1 MTYRMK
7 AVPRA
12 PALLKLAGIMMVDAL
27 YAWCQ
32 HDARA

>member
-12 PALLKLAGIMMVDAL
+12 SALLKLTGIVVVDAL

-32 HDARA
+32 RDAHA

>member
-12 PALLKLAGIMMVDAL
+12 PALLKLAGIVAADAL

-32 HDARA
+32 RDARA